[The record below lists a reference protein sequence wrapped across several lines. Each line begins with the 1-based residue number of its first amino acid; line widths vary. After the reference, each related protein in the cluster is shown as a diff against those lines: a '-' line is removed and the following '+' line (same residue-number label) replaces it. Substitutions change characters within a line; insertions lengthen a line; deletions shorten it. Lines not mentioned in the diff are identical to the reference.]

1 MSHVATARL
10 LLHPAPGGLAVVQ
23 DLLNTR
29 AIGHHRGDL
38 LASAGEAR
46 EWLLDLAVVDPGGT
60 SWLGELGDR
69 DLDDLELNGL
79 RTLRGEV
86 EQLVAG
92 TVAVSATPLTRTAL
106 VVGEAGELTLR
117 TAGSGWRE
125 FASRIWIEVFLA
137 QRAGTWDRLKL
148 CRNPVCGSAFYDRSK
163 NNSGVWH
170 DAKVCG
176 NAANLRASR
185 ARRRATQT
193 S

>member
-1 MSHVATARL
+1 M
-10 LLHPAPGGLAVVQ
+10 VQ

-29 AIGHHRGDL
+29 AIGLHRGDL
-38 LASAGEAR
+38 LASADDAR
-46 EWLLDLAVVDPGGT
+46 EWLLDLAAVVPSGT
-60 SWLGELGDR
+60 SWLGELVDR
-69 DLDDLELNGL
+69 DLDDRELTGL
-79 RTLRGEV
+79 RALRAEV
-86 EQLVAG
+86 EQLLVG
-92 TVAVSATPLTRTAL
+92 TVIVSETPVTRTVL
-106 VVGEAGELTLR
+106 VMGEAGELTLR

-125 FASRIWIEVFLA
+125 FSSGIWIEVFLA